1 MKRPLAVALLSVGN
15 TLLTLAF
22 GWLAL
27 GLFFILPGASI
38 FFIPLI
44 LLSAH
49 VTGVVFLKRVYI
61 KRGWLTPWK
70 YWLCT
75 SVPAAVV
82 SVLGF
87 VLVLTLDEVGFFKG
101 FLGGAAEGLIGLS
114 CSIYSVVFLVVG
126 VIALC
131 PPGDEQGGK
140 S

>member
-1 MKRPLAVALLSVGN
+1 MKRPVSIALVYVGN

-27 GLFFILPGASI
+27 GLFFVLWG
-38 FFIPLI
+38 IPLI
-44 LLSAH
+44 LLAAH

-87 VLVLTLDEVGFFKG
+87 VLVLILDEAGFFKG

-140 S
+140 L

>member
-1 MKRPLAVALLSVGN
+1 MKRPVAIALVSVGN

-27 GLFFILPGASI
+27 GLFFILPG
-38 FFIPLI
+38 IPLI
-44 LLSAH
+44 LLAAH

-75 SVPAAVV
+75 SVPAVVV

-87 VLVLTLDEVGFFKG
+87 VLVLILDEAGFFKG

>member
-1 MKRPLAVALLSVGN
+1 MKRPVAIALVSVGN

-27 GLFFILPGASI
+27 GLFFILPV
-38 FFIPLI
+38 IPLI
-44 LLSAH
+44 LLAAH

-87 VLVLTLDEVGFFKG
+87 VLVLILDEAGFFKG

>member
-1 MKRPLAVALLSVGN
+1 MKRPVAIALVSVGN

-27 GLFFILPGASI
+27 GLFFILPG
-38 FFIPLI
+38 IPLI
-44 LLSAH
+44 LLAAH

-87 VLVLTLDEVGFFKG
+87 VLVLILDEAGFFKG
-101 FLGGAAEGLIGLS
+101 FLGGAAKGLIGLS

>member
-1 MKRPLAVALLSVGN
+1 MKRLVAIALVSIGN

-22 GWLAL
+22 SWLAL
-27 GLFFILPGASI
+27 GLFFVLCGAGIIFSI
-38 FFIPLI
+38 LI
-44 LLSAH
+44 LAAH

-87 VLVLTLDEVGFFKG
+87 VLVLILDEAGFFKG
-101 FLGGAAEGLIGLS
+101 FLGGVGECLIGLS